1 MEASPGDLDGLL
13 APLRERAGDCAVLSD
28 IDGTLAPIVDDPA
41 AAAVPDD
48 TREALGDLVGRF
60 AVVGCIS
67 GRRALEAR
75 RIVGRDDIFY
85 AGNHGFELLAP
96 GESEPRADPAVGGR
110 EDAARRFTESLDAG
124 ELAAAGIRL
133 EDKGVIQALH
143 WRGAPDPEAAEA
155 RTREVSRRAQE
166 ADLVP
171 RRGRKVLELRPIAGI
186 DKGSAA
192 FRLLREGAGA
202 RGGGRI
208 AGALFG
214 GDDETDLDAFRAIRW
229 MRESGRL
236 SLAVCVGIGSSEE
249 PPDLEATTDA
259 IVPGPDGYVRVL
271 RDLAH

>member
-1 MEASPGDLDGLL
+1 MEAGPGDLDGLL

-28 IDGTLAPIVDDPA
+28 IDGTLAPIVDDPG
-41 AAAVPDD
+41 AAAVPAA
-48 TREALGDLVGRF
+48 TREALGTLVGRF

-96 GESEPRADPAVGGR
+96 GEDEPRSDPAVGGR
-110 EDAARRFTESLDAG
+110 EEAARRFVESLDPD

-143 WRGAPDPEAAEA
+143 WRGAADSDAAEE
-155 RTREVSRRAQE
+155 RTREVSRRAQA

-171 RRGRKVLELRPIAGI
+171 RRGRRVLELRPIAGI

-229 MRESGRL
+229 MRDSDRL
-236 SLAVCVGIGSSEE
+236 ALAVCIGIASEE
-249 PPDLEATTDA
+249 QPADLEATTDA
-259 IVPGPDGYVRVL
+259 VVTGPEGYLRVL
-271 RDLAH
+271 RELAG